1 MIWNFPFSLPRH
13 YEHCSSWS
21 VHKCLGARCPT
32 RVSLSFPITQAP
44 PSFPNSFLDRPTPP
58 TISSEPISYLCFFNS
73 TNCFFRHWF
82 NKRFVWNSPP
92 KSLIH
97 LRPGGEILFLSCLGG
112 GPFQR
117 KYTWDFIFSWQF
129 QSGGAGGQQRQL
141 SDHKNAKR
149 RKLCQIYIGD
159 KRRRSALIVNC
170 SFPCVRGF
178 KV

>member
-1 MIWNFPFSLPRH
+1 MSTAPREVYTSALERDVLH
-13 YEHCSSWS
+13 GCPS
-21 VHKCLGARCPT
+21 V
-32 RVSLSFPITQAP
+32 S
-44 PSFPNSFLDRPTPP
+44 PSHRHHHHSPTPFWIDQLLLP
-58 TISSEPISYLCFFNS
+58 SAVSPYPIFVFFNS

-92 KSLIH
+92 ESLIH

-117 KYTWDFIFSWQF
+117 KYTWDFILSWQF